1 VLGARNLTTLCVPS
15 QNGLI
20 AERPHRHNATV
31 RRPGS
36 ITVPS
41 CATIVNPP
49 RSSSGPSSQGVTV
62 TGV

>member
-1 VLGARNLTTLCVPS
+1 LCVPS